1 MMFGRRVT
9 GPENETTRTDVGES
23 AGGTL
28 PTEELKAK
36 IVVVG
41 APGVGKTSLVRRY
54 VLNEFS
60 EKYKVTLGAIVF
72 KRTEDVVFENR
83 SVQVTMTLWDTMGE
97 PKISDP
103 LREMYLQGVQGILA
117 VCDVTEGET
126 LKPMDLWMNAAL
138 EAAGPVPVQILMNKW
153 DLGPNVEVKFAGL
166 SSGLGHAA
174 PCWLT
179 SAKSG
184 DNVEGAFH
192 DLAKRIVERHIVP
205 VEGSMDKIDRAI
217 LVDLEGVAKT
227 AEEVASKLRIA
238 HVVADA
244 HLERL
249 RRQDFLRLATMGLD
263 ERGRPRLSYG
273 RTDRA
278 LAETVTIE
286 S

>member
-103 LREMYLQGVQGILA
+103 LREIYLQGVQGILA

-192 DLAKRIVERHIVP
+192 DLAKRIVERHLVP
-205 VEGSMDKIDRAI
+205 VDGPMDKIDRAI